1 MTTSDEYLRGAE
13 FLIRHQV
20 LTDRY
25 RSSAAALEK
34 RVPEIQEFV
43 EPGN

>member
-1 MTTSDEYLRGAE
+1 MRQMDGIGQTVP
-13 FLIRHQV
+13 LIGYQV
-20 LTDRY
+20 LTDGY
-25 RSSAAALEK
+25 GSSATALEK